1 MGFTTP
7 CFIRK
12 DTEYL
17 REKLKELGYTPLDD
31 DKRDGLV
38 ADKSGYMYSILENNL
53 ISSTYNCENN
63 ENLFMAIAALRDDSY
78 ENQWVIADSQ
88 LSVSYDDVVGND
100 HYFLQPKGSMFL
112 WDINWMHATIISGN
126 YHKATIRELIE
137 YFKIKE

>member
-1 MGFTTP
+1 MEFTTP

-17 REKLKELGYTPLDD
+17 REKLKALGYIPFDD

-63 ENLFMAIAALRDDSY
+63 EELFMAIAALRDDSY

-88 LSVSYDDVVGND
+88 LSVSYDDAVGND
-100 HYFLQPKGSMFL
+100 HYFIQPKGSMFL

-126 YHKATIRELIE
+126 YHKATMKELIE
-137 YFKIKE
+137 HFKSV